1 MPNHNLTSI
10 SETPCRLSEVLKM
23 VVPNVCTI
31 ARKFV
36 VDEVHV
42 SDEEAGNP
50 NHASLKCSPL
60 YSLIS
65 VYPDATP
72 QQVLGLEPVFREFDN
87 SGHSVRQS

>member
-10 SETPCRLSEVLKM
+10 SETPRLLSEVLKV

-31 ARKFV
+31 VTKCFD
-36 VDEVHV
+36 DEVHV

-50 NHASLKCSPL
+50 NHASLKRSPL

-65 VYPDATP
+65 VYSDATP
-72 QQVLGLEPVFREFDN
+72 SRYLV
-87 SGHSVRQS
+87 